1 MTRLMTSAA
10 VFGLMAGGAWAAEA
24 SAWWSSG
31 LRPDA
36 TSQGATVYAL
46 LAWQGTFVGI
56 GLLMGPFVLLRWLR
70 GHVAPRR
77 PATFEVVALF
87 LAFTALQGGATT
99 LLIRLFPGAGL

>member
-1 MTRLMTSAA
+1 TLA
-10 VFGLMAGGAWAAEA
+10 AGGAFAAEA

-36 TSQGATVYAL
+36 SSQGATVYAL

-56 GLLMGPFVLLRWLR
+56 SLLMGPFVLLRWLCGLVSSR
-70 GHVAPRR
+70 H

-87 LAFTALQGGATT
+87 VAFTAVQGAATT
-99 LLIRLFPGAGL
+99 LLIRLFPGVGA